1 MDSTMQT
8 ARRVRWG
15 VLSLANIAVK
25 AVIPAIQAS
34 RNGEL
39 TAVASR
45 QLTRAERFAAE
56 LMSDVE
62 KGLTADDV
70 AERLKEDAMRA
81 FASNDAVNTLGS
93 IHNLPTPCMGPD
105 EILVRVHAAGL
116 GRPAVSNSRASRSPD
131 RARVFACEEGA
142 LNTLSRG
149 R

>member
-56 LMSDVE
+56 SAGGRAFGSYEALLDDPDVE
-62 KGLTADDV
+62 AVYIPLPNGL
-70 AERLKEDAMRA
+70 
-81 FASNDAVNTLGS
+81 
-93 IHNLPTPCMGPD
+93 
-105 EILVRVHAAGL
+105 HAAWTLAGMRSSWG
-116 GRPAVSNSRASRSPD
+116 GRSWVGRRRRAPLVSTCPLAGRWSAPSPPCWSSAAAVW
-131 RARVFACEEGA
+131 V
-142 LNTLSRG
+142 
-149 R
+149 